1 MLNVEED
8 NEIRKKKRWWTWV
21 EPECAYFVQGPAIPE
36 NKVDGAFN
44 VTFLEVMPPC
54 VVTKSVLCPIKSTA
68 WEVSLVAGYPKRRR
82 LPPLHSW

>member
-1 MLNVEED
+1 MLKRIMKLE
-8 NEIRKKKRWWTWV
+8 KKNG
-21 EPECAYFVQGPAIPE
+21 AYFVHGPAIPE

-68 WEVSLVAGYPKRRR
+68 
-82 LPPLHSW
+82 